1 MSETKK
7 ISQIIEQFATET
19 LLKENLENI
28 FGDRFG
34 RYSKYIIQE
43 RALPDVRDG
52 LKPVQRRIL
61 FALYKLKMFSDK
73 PYKKSARLVGEVI
86 GKYHPHGDVAV
97 YDAAIRMSQD
107 FKMLVPLIDVHGN
120 NGSIDGD
127 PAAAMRYTECRL
139 SKFAEF
145 LLADLDKRTVGLVPN
160 FDDAELEPIVLP
172 AKFPNLL
179 VNGATGISAGYA
191 TDIPPH
197 NPLEVMDAVIAKIDN
212 PRLTI
217 DELMEIMKGPDFPTG
232 GIVHGIEAI
241 KKAFKTGQGKI
252 IVRSKTEIVPGKN
265 ENKII
270 ISEIPFEV
278 NKALLVKKMND
289 MLLAKEVDGVK
300 SIRDESDRQ
309 GLRIVIDVRKDID
322 PSKILNF
329 LFKSTE
335 LQTNYS
341 YNMVAICNGRPMVMG
356 VLDIIDAYIEH
367 QKEVMTNKCNF
378 ELEKAERRAHIVDG
392 LISMVSI
399 LDAVIKTIRN
409 STNKRNAKE
418 NIMANYHFSELQAEA
433 IVNLQLYRLTNTDI
447 FELRREANE
456 LEQQIRRLRHL
467 LESNR
472 AMMKA
477 IKDEIIESKSYF
489 AEYERKT
496 QIEDE
501 VQEVAVAKEE
511 LISKEE
517 TMLIITYEGYIK
529 RMTKKAYAALQ
540 MSDESQTKVKEGDIV
555 TDIYEATTTDVLLQ
569 FTDLGN
575 YVYLPLFRIPE
586 CKHKDIGIHVS
597 TLIGMETNEKVIFST
612 LISDFTADK
621 YVLIATKDGLIKRI
635 KIDKLEVNRY
645 SKVLK
650 ATKLR
655 DGDRVVSA
663 DICTGKDAE
672 VLIATKEGYMNRY
685 DAEEISIIEPA
696 SFGVK
701 AIEMKSRPKDE
712 VVAAKYVSEKD
723 IVLLMTN
730 RGNIKRMRP
739 EEIVKGKK
747 NHVGKMY
754 LKVVRS
760 NLHEAVSMD
769 IIRHKNANSS
779 ITNYIVT
786 DKGSL
791 PIDYTVLRIAI
802 ADNGRK
808 MVPADMGTPVALAIY
823 HNNNDLE
830 L

>member
-7 ISQIIEQFATET
+7 LSQIIEQFATET

-139 SKFAEF
+139 SKYAEF
-145 LLADLDKRTVGLVPN
+145 LLADIDKRTVGLIPN

-212 PRLTI
+212 PRMTV

-232 GIVHGIEAI
+232 GIVQGIDAI
-241 KKAFKTGQGKI
+241 KKAFQTGQGKI

-265 ENKII
+265 ENKIVI
-270 ISEIPFEV
+270 TEIPYEV

-309 GLRIVIDVRKDID
+309 GLRIVVDVRKDID

-329 LFKSTE
+329 LFKASE

-367 QKEVMTNKCNF
+367 QKEVMTNRCNF

-477 IKDEIIESKSYF
+477 IKDELLESKAHF

-501 VQEVAVAKEE
+501 VKEVSIAKEE

-517 TMLIITYEGYIK
+517 TMLILTYEGYIK

-540 MSDESQTKVKEGDIV
+540 MSDETQTKVKDGDIV
-555 TDIYEATTTDVLLQ
+555 TDVYEATTTDVLLQ

-612 LISDFTADK
+612 IINDFTADK

-655 DGDRVVSA
+655 DGDKVVSA
-663 DICTGKDAE
+663 DICTGRETE
-672 VLIATKEGYMNRY
+672 VVIATKEGYMNRY

-712 VVAAKYVSEKD
+712 VISAKYVSEKD
-723 IVLLMTN
+723 IILLMTN

-739 EEIVKGKK
+739 EEITKGKK

-760 NLHEAVSMD
+760 NLHEAVAMD
-769 IIRHKNANSS
+769 IIRHKNANSN

-808 MVPADMGTPVALAIY
+808 MVPADLGTPVTLAIY

>member
-1 MSETKK
+1 MSEPKK
-7 ISQIIEQFATET
+7 LSQIIEQFATET
-19 LLKENLENI
+19 LLQENLEEI

-61 FALYKLKMFSDK
+61 FALYKLKMFSDR
-73 PYKKSARLVGEVI
+73 PYKKSARMVGEVI

-107 FKMLVPLIDVHGN
+107 FKMLVPLLDVHGN

-139 SKFAEF
+139 SKYAEF
-145 LLADLDKRTVGLVPN
+145 LLQDLDKRTVGLIPN
-160 FDDAELEPIVLP
+160 FDDAELEPVVLP

-197 NPLEVMDAVIAKIDN
+197 NPIEVLDAVIAKIDN
-212 PRLTI
+212 PKLNV

-232 GIVHGIEAI
+232 GIVQGKKEIR
-241 KKAFKTGQGKI
+241 KAFLTGQSKI
-252 IVRSKTEIVPGKN
+252 IVRAKTEIVPGKN
-265 ENKII
+265 DNKII
-270 ISEIPFEV
+270 VTEIPYEV
-278 NKALLVKKMND
+278 NKAMLVKKMND

-300 SIRDESDRQ
+300 AIRDESDRQ
-309 GLRIVIDVRKDID
+309 GLRIVIDVRKDVD
-322 PSKILNF
+322 PVKILNF
-329 LFKSTE
+329 LFKTTE

-356 VLDIIDAYIEH
+356 VLDILDAYIQH
-367 QKEVMTNKCNF
+367 QKEVMTNRCNF
-378 ELEKAERRAHIVDG
+378 ELQKAERRAHIVDG

-418 NIMANYHFSELQAEA
+418 NIMTNYHFSEIQADA

-447 FELRREANE
+447 FELRTEANE
-456 LEQQIRRLRHL
+456 LEQQIRRLHHI

-477 IKDEIIESKSYF
+477 IKDEIQETKSHLQ
-489 AEYERKT
+489 YERRT
-496 QIEDE
+496 EIEDE
-501 VQEVAVAKEE
+501 VKDVNIATEE

-517 TMLIITYEGYIK
+517 TILMITYQGYIK
-529 RMTKKAYAALQ
+529 RMTKKAYLALQ
-540 MSDESQTKVKEGDIV
+540 MSDEQQTKVKEGDIV
-555 TDIYEATTTDVLLQ
+555 TDVYEATTTDVLIQ

-575 YVYLPLFRIPE
+575 YVYLPLFKIPE
-586 CKHKDIGIHVS
+586 CKHKDLGIHIS
-597 TLIGMETNEKVIFST
+597 TMIGMETNEKVIFST
-612 LISDFTADK
+612 IVSDFKADK
-621 YVLIATKDGLIKRI
+621 YAFIATKDGLIKRI
-635 KIDKLEVNRY
+635 KLEKLEVNRY

-655 DGDRVVSA
+655 DGDYVVSA
-663 DICTGKDAE
+663 DICTGLESE
-672 VLIATKEGYMNRY
+672 VVIATKEGYMNRY
-685 DAEEISIIEPA
+685 DAEEISVIEPA

-712 VVAAKYVSEKD
+712 VVGAKYVSEKD
-723 IVLLMTN
+723 IILLLTN

-760 NLHEAVSMD
+760 NLHEAIAMD
-769 IIRHKNANSS
+769 VIRHKNANSNS
-779 ITNYIVT
+779 MNYIVT
-786 DKGSL
+786 EKGTIL
-791 PIDYTVLRIAI
+791 IDYTVLRIAI

-808 MVPADMGTPVALAIY
+808 MVPSDMGTPITLAINR
-823 HNNNDLE
+823 NNNDLE
-830 L
+830 I